1 VIEAPTDRNGQNLTN
16 FDHSTLYCGARQ
28 ARNQSSPVNID
39 GAYEKLLG
47 YYGGMD
53 TPDYQNHSDQRCS
66 IIYLFI
72 YLLTL
77 CL

>member
-1 VIEAPTDRNGQNLTN
+1 LTN
-16 FDHSTLYCGARQ
+16 FDHFTLYCGARQ

-53 TPDYQNHSDQRCS
+53 TPDHSDNEGAVLFN
-66 IIYLFI
+66 LFI
-72 YLLTL
+72 NAVLVA
-77 CL
+77 